1 MEPTFSRLVA
11 TGYVARDGDHMSL
24 TAAGV
29 HQVEYVYSLL
39 LNRIADKL
47 ARSPGFA
54 RRPDRREVETALR
67 HIAYRV
73 LAQRDWVHDWDG
85 DAPTVA
91 TPAVIS
97 TPTGAIPHPH

>member
-1 MEPTFSRLVA
+1 M
-11 TGYVARDGDHMSL
+11 RDGDYMSL

-39 LNRIADKL
+39 LNWIADKL

-54 RRPDRREVETALR
+54 RRPDRCEVQTALR
-67 HIAYRV
+67 HIAYHV
-73 LAQRDWVHDWDG
+73 LAQRDWGHDWAG

-91 TPAVIS
+91 IPAVAS
-97 TPTGAIPHPH
+97 TPTGATPHPH